1 MKRISLLGFLIV
13 FSMGLTLN
21 TLAQDGASAPTM
33 LTLEVTY
40 YPGRK
45 PAYET
50 VPGPNAK
57 PGGAWFGMFAQIKSW
72 QSPAGAPPVEAV
84 RVVSRVEADGV
95 RVTVSTLSGRKALE
109 NEQQVGT
116 YLIHET
122 EKISI
127 DELRRFG
134 IEPFEIR
141 LLRVNPT
148 IAPVPPVILKGV
160 ESVVVLNAMPKET
173 TLPSF
178 RIILRNQSNKN
189 IVGLGVDVVAE
200 GKVQLTSKPHG
211 IEGHPLI
218 PAGKEY
224 WLTVAAPNRAK
235 STSGGYEPTVPL
247 GMEIQIKAA
256 VFDDGT
262 YEGEA
267 ETAIAVRGY
276 RAGEKM
282 ELVKV
287 ISLLGSALNS
297 PNTNVIEGLRNLESQ
312 VSSVGSDAD
321 VQMVQTLTSEFPE
334 AGSSVSRTIKQT
346 MEFSA
351 TTIKSNLLKEIQKL
365 QNEDAPGLNADFYR
379 TSLSKT
385 KERYEKWLARL

>member
-1 MKRISLLGFLIV
+1 MKRISLLSFLIL
-13 FSMGLTLN
+13 FSFGLTLN
-21 TLAQDGASAPTM
+21 TLAQDGAPAPTM
-33 LTLEVTY
+33 LTLEVTF

-45 PAYET
+45 PAYQT
-50 VPGPNAK
+50 VPGPTTK
-57 PGGAWFGMFAQIKSW
+57 PGGAWFALFARIKSW
-72 QSPAGAPPVEAV
+72 QSPPGAPPVEAV
-84 RVVSRVEADGV
+84 RVVSRVDAGGV

-122 EKISI
+122 EKITVE
-127 DELRRFG
+127 ELRRFG

-141 LLRVNPT
+141 LVRVNPS

-160 ESVVVLNAMPKET
+160 NSVMVLNAMPRET

-178 RIILRNQSNKN
+178 RILLRNQSNKN
-189 IVGLGVDVVAE
+189 ITGLGVDVVAE
-200 GKVQLTSKPHG
+200 GRVQLTSKPHG
-211 IEGHPLI
+211 IEGELLI
-218 PAGKEY
+218 PSGKEY
-224 WLTVAAPNRAK
+224 WLTVSAPNRAL
-235 STSGGYEPTVPL
+235 STPGGYEPTVPSS
-247 GMEIQIKAA
+247 MEIQIKAV

-262 YEGEA
+262 YEGDA

-282 ELVKV
+282 ELLKL

-297 PNTNVIEGLRNLESQ
+297 PNTNVIEGLRDLESQ

-321 VQMVQTLTSEFPE
+321 LQMLQTLTSEFPE
-334 AGSSVSRTIKQT
+334 AGSSASRTIKQT
-346 MEFSA
+346 MEVTA
-351 TTIKSNLLKEIQKL
+351 TTIKSNLLKEIHQL
-365 QNEDAPGLNADFYR
+365 QNEEAQRLNADFYR
-379 TSLSKT
+379 TWLSKT